1 MSRFHLII
9 LSLLGSAALADYARP
24 LFAAN
29 LGSEPARIESIS
41 PDWPGQHPF
50 EIDAQ
55 LQTLHDQ
62 LGITPAQDA
71 QWAMFSQRVRAASA
85 RFRQTVADLAKSDP
99 QMKGFDTYQELQRAK
114 LAVYNDVNPS
124 YHQLYEVL
132 SSNQREAFND
142 LILGPRTVTCG
153 LLCRAGIAQ

>member
-1 MSRFHLII
+1 MSRFRLIT
-9 LSLLGSAALADYARP
+9 LSLLGSAALVNYAHPLSAADQGP
-24 LFAAN
+24 
-29 LGSEPARIESIS
+29 EPARIEMIS
-41 PDWPGQHPF
+41 PDWPSQRPF
-50 EIDAQ
+50 EIDSQ
-55 LQTLHDQ
+55 LRTLHDQ

-85 RFRQTVADLAKSDP
+85 QFRQTVADLAKSDP

-114 LAVYNDVNPS
+114 LAVYNEVNPT

-132 SSNQREAFND
+132 SPDQREAFND

-153 LLCRAGIAQ
+153 LLCRAGISQ